1 MLFSANSSHIRF
13 ASMSGDVQSCIAFL
27 RSSKDRNRLTCVY
40 NPIFD
45 FWTLI
50 LCYLNLEKFTSN
62 TWTSLKLTLS
72 SKAFQNLT
80 LQTRIASIKVFHS
93 PFLYFSSFLFSTH
106 FPEHINWQNC
116 PCLSLYR
123 LQTEDSRP
131 NCTPLF
137 YASLVR
143 LSSRYA
149 SLVRLPR

>member
-1 MLFSANSSHIRF
+1 MLFSANSSHIRS

-45 FWTLI
+45 FWTLT

-72 SKAFQNLT
+72 LNASQNLT

-93 PFLYFSSFLFSTH
+93 AFLYFSSFLFFYSFSRAH
-106 FPEHINWQNC
+106 Q
-116 PCLSLYR
+116 L
-123 LQTEDSRP
+123 TEL
-131 NCTPLF
+131 PLPI
-137 YASLVR
+137 S
-143 LSSRYA
+143 
-149 SLVRLPR
+149 LPRADRGFKAQLHTSLLCVSCSSL